1 MVSVKIKEIMPLS
14 LSTLESPA
22 SGEGLADGALAE
34 FQPHLPR
41 SVDSEYTAIR
51 VKGTPCTTV

>member
-22 SGEGLADGALAE
+22 RGEGLADGALAE

-51 VKGTPCTTV
+51 VKGTP